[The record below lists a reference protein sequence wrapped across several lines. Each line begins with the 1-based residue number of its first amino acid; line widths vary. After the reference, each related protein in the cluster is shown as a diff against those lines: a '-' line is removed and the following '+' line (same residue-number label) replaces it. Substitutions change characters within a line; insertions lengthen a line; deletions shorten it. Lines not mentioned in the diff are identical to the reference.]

1 MKNLD
6 MLSVPNLI
14 IRGEREMKRSDK
26 IFPLPE
32 DNFCYAFL
40 KKMWKEGWLDEF
52 SNEHFL
58 IRAIEHRL
66 DKFLGINQIQRD
78 NSTVYPY
85 ITIENFECNFLINF
99 SVKIGGISNLFGENQ
114 IKRFVK
120 DQISA
125 GKKHYSEE
133 QFFRA
138 LSEISIIAYFCTI
151 TEWKEKIYEPKLN
164 GKKNPEIRLISNDN
178 TIIDI
183 EVKTPG
189 FNQANIVERKMMP
202 TVLLT
207 DEGRIKL
214 QEHCEKNN
222 MKCILPRVG
231 KLKDF
236 INSAAE
242 KFEVPKDNKHLNLL
256 FINWTYS
263 EFAPD
268 SYLEAYYLLINP
280 ENGLIR
286 NKEIGIKMGI
296 TEDAYDKIS
305 GIIIYSDSLNGMTF
319 LDIRYLWIDQKFRF
333 IALNPDIDYRRIMG
347 MNADPDPQQIVCVL
361 GDEYVETTKDSPTLS
376 AVSIIQENLFG

>member
-1 MKNLD
+1 
-6 MLSVPNLI
+6 
-14 IRGEREMKRSDK
+14 MKRSDK

-32 DNFCYAFL
+32 DNFGYAFL

-66 DKFLGINQIQRD
+66 DEFLGINQIQRD

-85 ITIENFECNFLINF
+85 ITIENFESNFLINF

-114 IKRFVK
+114 IKGFVK

-125 GKKHYSEE
+125 GKNHYSEE

-151 TEWKEKIYEPKLN
+151 TEWKEKIYEPQLN

-296 TEDAYDKIS
+296 TEDSYDKIS
-305 GIIIYSDSLNGMTF
+305 GIVIYSDSLNGMTF